1 MVSGVSTVVLSAM
14 MAGFVAILATVV
26 IERRGGALGTVVTI
40 PTTILPASVGIWS
53 EAVDEVA
60 FAASMSVVP
69 VGMGLNVLFLMMW
82 RFLPRYVEGRGRP
95 GRQVLVVA
103 LVSVGAWAVTAALTV
118 MVLDHIPDHLLAW
131 TGISITLL
139 AILLGVL
146 GVLRSPPAPKG
157 GSPVTLGTLLARG
170 VAAALAIG
178 ASVWIA
184 SLGLPI
190 ISGMVSVFP
199 AIFLT
204 TMVSLWLAQGSAVPV
219 GATGPMM
226 LGASSVSIH
235 ALICIP
241 LFGALGPVIG
251 TIVAWSIAVFGFSL
265 PAGLWVWH
273 RLGGASAEATVNGA

>member
-1 MVSGVSTVVLSAM
+1 MDRDLNH
-14 MAGFVAILATVV
+14 LACHPS
-26 IERRGGALGTVVTI
+26 RC
-40 PTTILPASVGIWS
+40 
-53 EAVDEVA
+53 
-60 FAASMSVVP
+60 
-69 VGMGLNVLFLMMW
+69 
-82 RFLPRYVEGRGRP
+82 PRCP
-95 GRQVLVVA
+95 PL
-103 LVSVGAWAVTAALTV
+103 
-118 MVLDHIPDHLLAW
+118 
-131 TGISITLL
+131 
-139 AILLGVL
+139 
-146 GVLRSPPAPKG
+146 PPAPKG

-170 VAAALAIG
+170 IAAPLAIG

-273 RLGGASAEATVNGA
+273 RLGGASAEATVDGA